1 MLLAIEN
8 GGKNVYGINLYFSL
22 LSLCFVLL
30 SLDKTVHFSLTS
42 LSVRIIKETGKKEW
56 FVLFEID
63 SVCLDLSFTAIYSS
77 SLSVSYG
84 IPNDEADEW
93 LRPVRVPKD
102 GKVRGSFQTQG
113 WCCRGIAACHIG
125 GIVNLPSE
133 GSRVRHPYK

>member
-1 MLLAIEN
+1 MKKLEIDMLLAIEN

-63 SVCLDLSFTAIYSS
+63 SVCLDLSSPPFTRPLC
-77 SLSVSYG
+77 LSPTG
-84 IPNDEADEW
+84 FPMTKQMNGCA
-93 LRPVRVPKD
+93 R
-102 GKVRGSFQTQG
+102 
-113 WCCRGIAACHIG
+113 
-125 GIVNLPSE
+125 
-133 GSRVRHPYK
+133 